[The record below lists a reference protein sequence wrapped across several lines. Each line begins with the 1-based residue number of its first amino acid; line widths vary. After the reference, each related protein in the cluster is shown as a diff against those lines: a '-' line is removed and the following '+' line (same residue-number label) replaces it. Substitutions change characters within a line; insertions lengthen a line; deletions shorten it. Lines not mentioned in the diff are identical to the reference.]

1 MGHGLNGDS
10 KISSFIQ
17 EGFVKLF
24 TTNSTIS
31 YRANWNPPPPPPSGN
46 VLLRMPTKGVLSVQ
60 SPRMKFVQLSSPSNR
75 IELRVLMAFTQ
86 VSFNVFGYW

>member
-31 YRANWNPPPPPPSGN
+31 YRANWNPPPPFWKCALKDADKRGLECP
-46 VLLRMPTKGVLSVQ
+46 
-60 SPRMKFVQLSSPSNR
+60 
-75 IELRVLMAFTQ
+75 
-86 VSFNVFGYW
+86 VSEDEIRAAL